1 LKFHPSDAVIMSESS
16 GSAESEDPDER
27 VGVRTY
33 VPAYQRELW
42 RDHADELGMSLS
54 EFVRT
59 MVQSGRS
66 GFEISDSGS
75 PTLSKSVEGG
85 SPDATPGGEGLEEGV
100 VGLLE
105 SEGPLD
111 WDGLVEGLAGDFE
124 DRLEEALDELQS
136 SNRVKYSGREGG
148 YVVDG

>member
-1 LKFHPSDAVIMSESS
+1 MSESS
-16 GSAESEDPDER
+16 GSADSDDPNER

-33 VPAYQRELW
+33 VTAYQRELW

-66 GFEISDSGS
+66 GFERDESGS
-75 PTLSKSVEGG
+75 ATPSKSVEGG
-85 SPDATPGGEGLEEGV
+85 SPDVTPGGEGLEEGV
-100 VGLLE
+100 LELLR

-124 DRLEEALDELQS
+124 DRLEDALDELQS
-136 SNRVKYSGREGG
+136 SNRVKYSGRDGG

>member
-1 LKFHPSDAVIMSESS
+1 MSESS
-16 GSAESEDPDER
+16 GSAESDDPNER

-33 VPAYQRELW
+33 VPAYQREVW

-66 GFEISDSGS
+66 GFESTEPGS
-75 PTLSKSVEGG
+75 ATPSNSVEGG
-85 SPDATPGGEGLEEGV
+85 SPDVTPGGDGLEEGV
-100 VGLLE
+100 LELLR

-136 SNRVKYSGREGG
+136 DNRVKYSGRDGG